1 MKVLLTD
8 DSATIRMILKG
19 LLKQLEITDVVEASD
34 GNAALE
40 MLQKTPVDLM
50 LLDIH
55 MPKMDGLACLTA
67 LKQSAQTAQLPVV
80 IISSDT
86 AASQLE
92 AAEKLGACAFVQK
105 PFRLEGLRQAVSAAC
120 PDLAGPALQTPRN

>member
-19 LLKQLEITDVVEASD
+19 LLKQLQITDVIEASD
-34 GNAALE
+34 GKTALE
-40 MLQKTPVDLM
+40 TLQKTPVDLL

-55 MPKMDGLACLTA
+55 MPHMDGMACLQSIKNTPATA
-67 LKQSAQTAQLPVV
+67 NVPVV

-92 AAEKLGACAFVQK
+92 AAEKFGACAFVQK

-120 PDLAGPALQTPRN
+120 PGLLKPAN